1 MGLPETETSLYHKN
15 ILSPGQQY
23 TIMPNTMHW
32 FKAGAEE
39 AVVSEFSAGSTDVF
53 TEKRIIRETVHGAY
67 KKKPKPDFVRLREIS
82 TAVEMPLVLHGGS
95 GLSDDDF
102 KTAVKNGISKINIFT
117 DLCIAGE
124 KFA

>member
-1 MGLPETETSLYHKN
+1 
-15 ILSPGQQY
+15 
-23 TIMPNTMHW
+23 MPNTLHW
-32 FKAGAEE
+32 FKAGAEGT
-39 AVVSEFSAGSTDVF
+39 VVSKFSARSTDVF

-124 KFA
+124 TAVENLHNIGHLQIC

>member
-1 MGLPETETSLYHKN
+1 
-15 ILSPGQQY
+15 
-23 TIMPNTMHW
+23 MPNTLHW
-32 FKAGAEE
+32 FKAGAEGT
-39 AVVSEFSAGSTDVF
+39 VVSKFSARSTDVF
-53 TEKRIIRETVHGAY
+53 TDKRIIRGTVHGAY

-82 TAVEMPLVLHGGS
+82 TAVETPLVLHGGS

-124 KFA
+124 TAVKNLHNIGHLQIC

>member
-1 MGLPETETSLYHKN
+1 
-15 ILSPGQQY
+15 
-23 TIMPNTMHW
+23 
-32 FKAGAEE
+32 
-39 AVVSEFSAGSTDVF
+39 
-53 TEKRIIRETVHGAY
+53 
-67 KKKPKPDFVRLREIS
+67 
-82 TAVEMPLVLHGGS
+82 MPLVLQGGS

>member
-1 MGLPETETSLYHKN
+1 
-15 ILSPGQQY
+15 
-23 TIMPNTMHW
+23 MPNTLHW

-39 AVVSEFSAGSTDVF
+39 AVASEFSTGSTDETDVF
-53 TEKRIIRETVHGAY
+53 TDKRIIRETVHGAY

-124 KFA
+124 TAVENLHNIGHLQIC